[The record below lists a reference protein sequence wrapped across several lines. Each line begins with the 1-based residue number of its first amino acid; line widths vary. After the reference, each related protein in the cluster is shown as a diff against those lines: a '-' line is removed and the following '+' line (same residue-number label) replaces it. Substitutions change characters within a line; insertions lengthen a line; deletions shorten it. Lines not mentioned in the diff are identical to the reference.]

1 MFARLEA
8 WFNAFFLGYAARV
21 SGDLAVGLVPV
32 ALALVTL
39 YVAVYGLAV
48 MRGEATEPVGTF
60 AWKMVKVGAILS
72 FALPGLYYSGN
83 VAAAATGLQDG
94 LATLFVAPRGVAA
107 ATAFGALD
115 LANTAANE
123 QLALLWKDA
132 GMFRLDLVLASLLFS
147 LGTTIF
153 LVLGAFVALLGK
165 LILTFA
171 LAIGPLAILCLLFK
185 PTARF
190 FDSWLSFVLSA
201 VILSWF
207 VFFALGMSL
216 YVSDRVVAAIADGS
230 AFVAGRARV
239 GGCARSGRHL
249 LGCYVPPGHRALP
262 SAIACIQPDRWCL
275 HPKRRADGH
284 QLDGG
289 DARHGRRPLSQR
301 WGGGRRRRREHGTW
315 RRSCLCRRSSRGIGG
330 RRGRRRGAR
339 GVSTRRP
346 ARRGF
351 DLKFQPLFNRFIHTG
366 EYRP

>member
-8 WFNAFFLGYAARV
+8 WFNTFFLGYAARV

-32 ALALVTL
+32 ALLLVTV

-48 MRGEATEPVGTF
+48 MRGEASEPVGTF

-83 VAAAATGLQDG
+83 VVAWATGLQDG
-94 LATLFVAPRGVAA
+94 LATLFVAPRAA
-107 ATAFGALD
+107 AATTAFGALD
-115 LANTAANE
+115 LANTQANE

-153 LVLGAFVALLGK
+153 LVLGAFVGLLGK

-185 PTARF
+185 STARF

-201 VILSWF
+201 VVLSWF

-216 YVSDRVVAAIADGS
+216 YVSDRVVQAISTGS
-230 AFVAGRARV
+230 AFVAGVPGSV
-239 GGCARSGRHL
+239 GALEAAGTYLAVMCL
-249 LGCYVPPGHRALP
+249 LGIVLFQAPSLASSLTGGASIQSGTQMVTNSMVAMRAM
-262 SAIACIQPDRWCL
+262 
-275 HPKRRADGH
+275 
-284 QLDGG
+284 
-289 DARHGRRPLSQR
+289 
-301 WGGGRRRRREHGTW
+301 GGGRSGG
-315 RRSCLCRRSSRGIGG
+315 SGAPGGGSGGSMARGGGAAYVAGRAAGAVGSAGGAAANGG
-330 RRGRRRGAR
+330 RAAYQRVAQRGGIP
-339 GVSTRRP
+339 T
-346 ARRGF
+346 
-351 DLKFQPLFNRFIHTG
+351 
-366 EYRP
+366 

>member
-1 MFARLEA
+1 MFARLET

-21 SGDLAVGLVPV
+21 SGDLAVGLVPI
-32 ALALVTL
+32 ALLLVTV

-94 LATLFVAPRGVAA
+94 LATLFVAPRAVAA

-201 VILSWF
+201 VVLSWF

-230 AFVAGRARV
+230 AFVAGVPGSVGALEAAGTYLAVMCLLAIVLYQAPSLASSLTGGASIQSGAQMVTNSMVAMRAM
-239 GGCARSGRHL
+239 GAGR
-249 LGCYVPPGHRALP
+249 A
-262 SAIACIQPDRWCL
+262 
-275 HPKRRADGH
+275 
-284 QLDGG
+284 
-289 DARHGRRPLSQR
+289 
-301 WGGGRRRRREHGTW
+301 GGGSATGGG
-315 RRSCLCRRSSRGIGG
+315 SMSRGGG
-330 RRGRRRGAR
+330 AAYVAGRAAGAVGSAGGAVAGGAR
-339 GVSTRRP
+339 AAYQRVAQRGGVST
-346 ARRGF
+346 
-351 DLKFQPLFNRFIHTG
+351 
-366 EYRP
+366 

>member
-21 SGDLAVGLVPV
+21 SGDLATGLVPV
-32 ALALVTL
+32 ALALVTI
-39 YVAVYGLAV
+39 YIGVYGLAV
-48 MRGEATEPVGTF
+48 MRGEASEPVGTF

-94 LATLFVAPRGVAA
+94 LATLFVAPGGGGA

-115 LANTAANE
+115 LANNAANE

-132 GMFRLDLVLASLLFS
+132 GMFRLDLVVASLLFS

-153 LVLGAFVALLGK
+153 LVLGAFVGLLGK

-185 PTARF
+185 STARF

-201 VILSWF
+201 VVLSWF

-216 YVSDRVVAAIADGS
+216 FVSDRVVRAIATGG
-230 AFVAGRARV
+230 AFVAGAPDAVGALEASGTYLAVMCLLAIVLYQAPSLASSLTGGASIQSGAQMVTNSMVAMRAM
-239 GGCARSGRHL
+239 
-249 LGCYVPPGHRALP
+249 
-262 SAIACIQPDRWCL
+262 
-275 HPKRRADGH
+275 
-284 QLDGG
+284 
-289 DARHGRRPLSQR
+289 
-301 WGGGRRRRREHGTW
+301 GGGRSGGGGAAAGSGGTMG
-315 RRSCLCRRSSRGIGG
+315 RGGG
-330 RRGRRRGAR
+330 AAYVAGRAVGSAGGAAASGAR
-339 GVSTRRP
+339 AAYQRVAQRGGVST
-346 ARRGF
+346 
-351 DLKFQPLFNRFIHTG
+351 
-366 EYRP
+366 

>member
-1 MFARLEA
+1 MFARLET

-21 SGDLAVGLVPV
+21 SGDLAVGLVPI
-32 ALALVTL
+32 ALLLVTV

-94 LATLFVAPRGVAA
+94 LATLFVAPRAVAA

-132 GMFRLDLVLASLLFS
+132 SMFRLDLVLASLLFS

-201 VILSWF
+201 VVLSWF

-230 AFVAGRARV
+230 AFVAGVPGSVGALEAAGTYLAVMCLLAIVLYQAPSLASSLTGGASIQSGAQMVTNSMVAMRAM
-239 GGCARSGRHL
+239 GAGR
-249 LGCYVPPGHRALP
+249 A
-262 SAIACIQPDRWCL
+262 
-275 HPKRRADGH
+275 
-284 QLDGG
+284 
-289 DARHGRRPLSQR
+289 
-301 WGGGRRRRREHGTW
+301 GGGSAAGGG
-315 RRSCLCRRSSRGIGG
+315 SMSRGGG
-330 RRGRRRGAR
+330 AAYVAGRAAGAVGSAGGAVAGGAR
-339 GVSTRRP
+339 AAYQRVAQRGGVST
-346 ARRGF
+346 
-351 DLKFQPLFNRFIHTG
+351 
-366 EYRP
+366 

>member
-1 MFARLEA
+1 MFAKLEA

-21 SGDLAVGLVPV
+21 SADLAVGLVPV
-32 ALALVTL
+32 ALALVTV
-39 YVAVYGLAV
+39 YVAIYGLAV

-60 AWKMVKVGAILS
+60 AWKMAKVGAILS

-94 LATLFVAPRGVAA
+94 LATLFVAPRAVAA

-132 GMFRLDLVLASLLFS
+132 GLFRLDLVLASLLFS

-190 FDSWLSFVLSA
+190 FDSWVSFVLSA
-201 VILSWF
+201 VVLSWF

-230 AFVAGRARV
+230 AFVAGVPGSVGALEAAGTYLAVMCLLAIVLYQAPSLASSLTGGASIQTGAQMISNAVVASRLGGRAGAAAAASGS
-239 GGCARSGRHL
+239 GGSMGR
-249 LGCYVPPGHRALP
+249 
-262 SAIACIQPDRWCL
+262 
-275 HPKRRADGH
+275 
-284 QLDGG
+284 
-289 DARHGRRPLSQR
+289 
-301 WGGGRRRRREHGTW
+301 GGGAAYVAGRAAGAV
-315 RRSCLCRRSSRGIGG
+315 SSAGG
-330 RRGRRRGAR
+330 AAASGAR
-339 GVSTRRP
+339 AAYQRV
-346 ARRGF
+346 AQRGGGSA
-351 DLKFQPLFNRFIHTG
+351 T
-366 EYRP
+366 

>member
-1 MFARLEA
+1 MFAKLET

-21 SGDLAVGLVPV
+21 SGDLAVGLVPI
-32 ALALVTL
+32 ALLLVTV

-48 MRGEATEPVGTF
+48 MRGEATEPVGIF

-83 VAAAATGLQDG
+83 VAAAANGLQDG
-94 LATLFVAPRGVAA
+94 LATLFVAPRAVPA

-132 GMFRLDLVLASLLFS
+132 GVFRLDLVLASLLFS

-201 VILSWF
+201 VVLSWF

-230 AFVAGRARV
+230 AFVAGVPGSVGALEAAGTYLAVMCLLAIVLYQAPSLASSLTGGASIQTGAQMISNAVVATRLGGRAGAAAAASGS
-239 GGCARSGRHL
+239 GGSMGR
-249 LGCYVPPGHRALP
+249 
-262 SAIACIQPDRWCL
+262 
-275 HPKRRADGH
+275 
-284 QLDGG
+284 
-289 DARHGRRPLSQR
+289 
-301 WGGGRRRRREHGTW
+301 GGGVAYVAGRAA
-315 RRSCLCRRSSRGIGG
+315 GG
-330 RRGRRRGAR
+330 VGSAGGAAANGAR
-339 GVSTRRP
+339 AAYQRVAQRGGVAT
-346 ARRGF
+346 
-351 DLKFQPLFNRFIHTG
+351 
-366 EYRP
+366 

>member
-1 MFARLEA
+1 MFARLET

-21 SGDLAVGLVPV
+21 SGDLAVGLVPI
-32 ALALVTL
+32 ALLLVTV

-94 LATLFVAPRGVAA
+94 LATLFVAPRAVAA
-107 ATAFGALD
+107 ATTFGALD

-201 VILSWF
+201 VVLSWF

-230 AFVAGRARV
+230 AFVAGVPGSVGALEAAGTYLAVMCLLAIVLFQAPSLASSLTGGASIQSGTQMVTNSMVAMRAM
-239 GGCARSGRHL
+239 GSGRSG
-249 LGCYVPPGHRALP
+249 
-262 SAIACIQPDRWCL
+262 
-275 HPKRRADGH
+275 
-284 QLDGG
+284 
-289 DARHGRRPLSQR
+289 
-301 WGGGRRRRREHGTW
+301 GGGAAGGGG
-315 RRSCLCRRSSRGIGG
+315 SMSRGGG
-330 RRGRRRGAR
+330 AAYVAGRAGGAVAGGAR
-339 GVSTRRP
+339 AAYQRVAQRGGVST
-346 ARRGF
+346 
-351 DLKFQPLFNRFIHTG
+351 
-366 EYRP
+366 

>member
-1 MFARLEA
+1 MFARLET

-21 SGDLAVGLVPV
+21 SGDLAVGLVPI
-32 ALALVTL
+32 ALLLVTV
-39 YVAVYGLAV
+39 YIAVYGLAV

-94 LATLFVAPRGVAA
+94 LATLFVAPRAVAA

-190 FDSWLSFVLSA
+190 FDSWISFVLSA
-201 VILSWF
+201 VVLSWF

-230 AFVAGRARV
+230 AFVAGVPGSVGALEAAGTYLAVMCLLAIVLYQAPSLASSLTGGASIQSGAQMVTNSMVAMRAM
-239 GGCARSGRHL
+239 GAGR
-249 LGCYVPPGHRALP
+249 A
-262 SAIACIQPDRWCL
+262 
-275 HPKRRADGH
+275 
-284 QLDGG
+284 
-289 DARHGRRPLSQR
+289 
-301 WGGGRRRRREHGTW
+301 GGGAAAGGG
-315 RRSCLCRRSSRGIGG
+315 SMSRGGG
-330 RRGRRRGAR
+330 PAYVAGRAAGAVGSAGGAVAGGAR
-339 GVSTRRP
+339 AAYQRVAQRGGVST
-346 ARRGF
+346 
-351 DLKFQPLFNRFIHTG
+351 
-366 EYRP
+366 

>member
-1 MFARLEA
+1 MFARLET

-32 ALALVTL
+32 ALLLVTV

-94 LATLFVAPRGVAA
+94 LATLFVAPRAVAA

-201 VILSWF
+201 VVLSWF

-230 AFVAGRARV
+230 AFVAGVPGSVGALEAAGTYLAVMCLLAIVLYQAPSLASSLTGGASIQSGTQMVTNSMVAMRAM
-239 GGCARSGRHL
+239 
-249 LGCYVPPGHRALP
+249 
-262 SAIACIQPDRWCL
+262 
-275 HPKRRADGH
+275 
-284 QLDGG
+284 
-289 DARHGRRPLSQR
+289 
-301 WGGGRRRRREHGTW
+301 GGGRSGGSGASGGGSGGSMT
-315 RRSCLCRRSSRGIGG
+315 RGGGAAYVAGRAAGAVGSAGGAAANGG
-330 RRGRRRGAR
+330 RAAYQRVAQRGGI
-339 GVSTRRP
+339 ST
-346 ARRGF
+346 
-351 DLKFQPLFNRFIHTG
+351 
-366 EYRP
+366 

>member
-1 MFARLEA
+1 MFAKLET

-21 SGDLAVGLVPV
+21 SGDLAVGLVPI
-32 ALALVTL
+32 ALLLVTV

-48 MRGEATEPVGTF
+48 MRGEATEPVGIF

-83 VAAAATGLQDG
+83 VAAAANGLQDG
-94 LATLFVAPRGVAA
+94 LATLFVAPRAVPA

-132 GMFRLDLVLASLLFS
+132 GVFRLDLVLASLLFS

-201 VILSWF
+201 VVLSWF

-230 AFVAGRARV
+230 AFVAGVPGSVGALEAAGTYLAVMCLLAIVLYQAPSLASSLTGGASIQTGAQMISNAVVATRLGGRAGAAAAASGS
-239 GGCARSGRHL
+239 GGSMGR
-249 LGCYVPPGHRALP
+249 
-262 SAIACIQPDRWCL
+262 
-275 HPKRRADGH
+275 
-284 QLDGG
+284 
-289 DARHGRRPLSQR
+289 
-301 WGGGRRRRREHGTW
+301 GGGVAYVAGRAA
-315 RRSCLCRRSSRGIGG
+315 GG
-330 RRGRRRGAR
+330 VGSAGGASANGAR
-339 GVSTRRP
+339 AAYQRVAQRGGVST
-346 ARRGF
+346 
-351 DLKFQPLFNRFIHTG
+351 
-366 EYRP
+366 

>member
-1 MFARLEA
+1 MFARLET

-21 SGDLAVGLVPV
+21 SGDLAVGLVPI
-32 ALALVTL
+32 ALLLVTV

-94 LATLFVAPRGVAA
+94 LATLFVAPRAVAA

-171 LAIGPLAILCLLFK
+171 LAIGPLAILCLMFK

-201 VILSWF
+201 VVLSWF

-230 AFVAGRARV
+230 AFVAGVPGSVGALEAAGTYLAVMCLLAIVLYQAPSLASSLTGGASIQSGAQMVTNSMVAMRAM
-239 GGCARSGRHL
+239 GAGR
-249 LGCYVPPGHRALP
+249 A
-262 SAIACIQPDRWCL
+262 
-275 HPKRRADGH
+275 
-284 QLDGG
+284 
-289 DARHGRRPLSQR
+289 
-301 WGGGRRRRREHGTW
+301 GGGAAAGGG
-315 RRSCLCRRSSRGIGG
+315 SMSRGGG
-330 RRGRRRGAR
+330 AAYVAGRAAGAVGSAGGAVAGGAR
-339 GVSTRRP
+339 AAYQRVAQRGGVST
-346 ARRGF
+346 
-351 DLKFQPLFNRFIHTG
+351 
-366 EYRP
+366 

>member
-1 MFARLEA
+1 MFARLET

-32 ALALVTL
+32 ALALVTV

-94 LATLFVAPRGVAA
+94 LATLFVAPRAVAA

-230 AFVAGRARV
+230 AFVAGVPGSVGALEAAGTYLAVMCLLAIVLYQSPSLASSLTGGASIQSGAQMITNSMVAMRAM
-239 GGCARSGRHL
+239 
-249 LGCYVPPGHRALP
+249 
-262 SAIACIQPDRWCL
+262 
-275 HPKRRADGH
+275 
-284 QLDGG
+284 
-289 DARHGRRPLSQR
+289 
-301 WGGGRRRRREHGTW
+301 GGGRSGAGGAAAGGGG
-315 RRSCLCRRSSRGIGG
+315 SMGRGGG
-330 RRGRRRGAR
+330 AAYVAGRAVGSAGSAAAGGAR
-339 GVSTRRP
+339 AAYQRVAQRGGVST
-346 ARRGF
+346 
-351 DLKFQPLFNRFIHTG
+351 
-366 EYRP
+366 